1 MLSRASS
8 SRYLAQY
15 RLAGINHIQGGIGLE
30 QLAQHFGF
38 LFETLAGGA
47 AGQKVLNTGR
57 AVKAFVGASQLFCVG
72 QQGHGIFQA
81 GGIKQVQHRLAV
93 GAQANPLNMAGG
105 AVLRAD
111 FAETAVTGQGT
122 QQRGFADIGVT
133 HHGQLH
139 YGLFSHAS
147 QLLLSA
153 RERWCCG

>member
-1 MLSRASS
+1 MT
-8 SRYLAQY
+8 
-15 RLAGINHIQGGIGLE
+15 
-30 QLAQHFGF
+30 QHLGF

-47 AGQKVLNTGR
+47 AGQKVFDTGR

-81 GGIKQVQHRLAV
+81 RGIKQVQHRLAV

-122 QQRGFADIGVT
+122 QQRGFADIGVAD
-133 HHGQLH
+133 HGQLH
-139 YGLFSHAS
+139 HGLFSHEGW
-147 QLLLSA
+147 LLLLA
-153 RERWCCG
+153 RGRWCYD